1 MDISILVTIMVV
13 VFIIVAWLYFAETV
27 KNPEL
32 FTAYFKGTQ
41 LVGLSIYDPNE
52 NLLYSWLPDS
62 EDVEMRQIRIVD
74 CKAFI
79 VNYKDGKIVGIG
91 PFVGGEEKVYST
103 VLGEQTADHAIC
115 SNTEQIK
122 RPSN

>member
-1 MDISILVTIMVV
+1 VLVTIMVV

-32 FTAYFKGTQ
+32 FTVYMKNGQMA
-41 LVGLSIYDPNE
+41 GLSIYDPNE
-52 NLLYSWLPDS
+52 NLLYSWLPES
-62 EDVEMRQIRIVD
+62 EDVEMKQIRIVD
-74 CKAFI
+74 CKAFT

-91 PFVGGEEKVYST
+91 PFAGGDEKIYNT
-103 VLGEQTADHAIC
+103 VFGEQTADYILC

-122 RPSN
+122 RPTSN